1 MLARPKNQAEEGRV
15 PPPPG
20 WREWE
25 EGVFLE
31 PRVQGPGE
39 LGPQQLCPV
48 GASVLEERPATSRGA
63 AWAESEGRSAL
74 VSRFPHSFTLRQC
87 LLLAGPIQKLA
98 PRGVSETQ
106 PAALGPPLLSGPE
119 PGQGEQMREGQTG
132 PGLARGCKQIL
143 PSQSL

>member
-48 GASVLEERPATSRGA
+48 GASVLEERR
-63 AWAESEGRSAL
+63 
-74 VSRFPHSFTLRQC
+74 
-87 LLLAGPIQKLA
+87 
-98 PRGVSETQ
+98 
-106 PAALGPPLLSGPE
+106 PLPGEL
-119 PGQGEQMREGQTG
+119 PGQKVRGEVPWFLASPIRSLCDSVSSWLDPSRSWL
-132 PGLARGCKQIL
+132 PGESLKLSLQRLALLCFLDLNLGRVSK
-143 PSQSL
+143 